1 MDGLGVVI
9 LVITLLMVFCK
20 EDFLN
25 LNNIEIDL
33 GNVEVCSLER
43 MMQDKWAV
51 VVLLYVVHLQNVIL
65 VVAQDRLILS
75 DLEQDNNQNV

>member
-25 LNNIEIDL
+25 LNKALEIDARVVQVYL
-33 GNVEVCSLER
+33 
-43 MMQDKWAV
+43 MAV
-51 VVLLYVVHLQNVIL
+51 LP
-65 VVAQDRLILS
+65 
-75 DLEQDNNQNV
+75 